1 MRPVNFSMRE
11 GCHWHL
17 SEILK
22 AEKEFG
28 DDAARNKILEF
39 LNLEDSDGYY
49 DYLVDFLDCVFE
61 QSCAARMAV
70 FQYLCAKYRICYTEA
85 PAYMYYMPNTVYNS
99 YTDLLNDEVERPFL
113 SDETKNK
120 LSTAEQLAA
129 ENRVLKEQ
137 LIKKG
142 EQFSKLI
149 DIMIK
154 GKEKGTDSTNDKNQ

>member
-11 GCHWHL
+11 RCHWHL

-28 DDAARNKILEF
+28 DDAAKNKILEF
-39 LNLEDSDGYY
+39 LNLEDSDYYY

-120 LSTAEQLAA
+120 LSKVEQLLA
-129 ENRVLKEQ
+129 ENRVLTEQ
-137 LIKKG
+137 LTKRN
-142 EQFSKLI
+142 EQFNKLI

-154 GKEKGTDSTNDKNQ
+154 DKEKETEPTKDEKK

>member
-28 DDAARNKILEF
+28 DDAAKNKILEF
-39 LNLEDSDGYY
+39 LNLEDSDYYY

-61 QSCAARMAV
+61 QRCAARMAV

-120 LSTAEQLAA
+120 LSKVEQLLA
-129 ENRVLKEQ
+129 ENRVLTEQ
-137 LIKKG
+137 LTKRN
-142 EQFSKLI
+142 EQFNKLI

-154 GKEKGTDSTNDKNQ
+154 DKEKETEPTKDEKK